1 MSQETIISQGARL
14 KSGVTVWVELMC
26 FVEQFKVIRNIC
38 FEMIARW
45 EKLVMFQ
52 N

>member
-1 MSQETIISQGARL
+1 MSQGARL

-26 FVEQFKVIRNIC
+26 FVEQFKVVRNAC
-38 FEMIARW
+38 FEMIVRW